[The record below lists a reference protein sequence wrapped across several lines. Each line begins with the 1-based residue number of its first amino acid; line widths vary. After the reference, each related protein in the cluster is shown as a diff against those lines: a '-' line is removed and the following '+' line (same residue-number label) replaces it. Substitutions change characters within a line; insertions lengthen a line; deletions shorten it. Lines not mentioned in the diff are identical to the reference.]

1 MRVALLKYRLQL
13 PGFELPESVRLL
25 QQAYD
30 ERSARILEEMAD
42 RVDGREHSGAGQGE
56 QSAAARKEALRN
68 IELEA
73 RRELHPAQA
82 QSFVTLLQAIDVL
95 TTSLA
100 GEIERHFAQ

>member
-1 MRVALLKYRLQL
+1 MKYRLRL

-42 RVDGREHSGAGQGE
+42 RVDGREPSGTDQGE
-56 QSAAARKEALRN
+56 QSAATRKEALRN

-73 RRELHPAQA
+73 RRELPSAQA
-82 QSFVTLLQAIDVL
+82 QSFVTLLEAIDVL

-100 GEIERHFAQ
+100 GEIEKDFAQ